1 MAVKS
6 EILKKLDEVDALM
19 RERIE
24 VHRQRQPSLHLDDT
38 NMGLWRLRM
47 DSLKR
52 GRDYLQ
58 QAISEEL
65 SL

>member
-1 MAVKS
+1 MVVKS

-19 RERIE
+19 RERME
-24 VHRQRQPSLHLDDT
+24 VHREQIPNLPADST
-38 NMGLWRLRM
+38 PVGLWRLGM

-52 GRDYLQ
+52 ERDYLQ

-65 SL
+65 SV